1 MGERFE
7 ADFRKAMR
15 RLASAVTVIS
25 TTHED
30 RRHGMTAT
38 AVTSV
43 SSNPPSLL
51 ACINRSASLHAP
63 LIASGHFC
71 VNILHG
77 SQSDIADAFGGC
89 ASGDERFAAGAGRC
103 MTTAC
108 PISRDAQAS
117 IFCAS
122 DLVTS
127 YGTHCDRDRKDF
139 GSHRRRPCRAAA
151 LSGRALHRRSRRRD
165 RLGGADL
172 IHSPTRAE
180 RPTGG

>member
-1 MGERFE
+1 MGESFE

-15 RLASAVTVIS
+15 RLASAVTVVS
-25 TTHED
+25 TAHD
-30 RRHGMTAT
+30 GHRHGMTAT

-77 SQSDIADAFGGC
+77 TQSEIADAFGGKR
-89 ASGDERFAAGAGRC
+89 AGNDRFAAGRWATHDNGL
-103 MTTAC
+103 
-108 PISRDAQAS
+108 PYLWDAQAS
-117 IFCAS
+117 IFCVS

-127 YGTHCDRDRKDF
+127 YGTHSIVVGKISEIIVGGHVAPLLYQD
-139 GSHRRRPCRAAA
+139 
-151 LSGRALHRRSRRRD
+151 GRYTVG
-165 RLGGADL
+165 LGEGIDWVVPL
-172 IHSPTRAE
+172 
-180 RPTGG
+180 